1 MIAKALN
8 VYLVVLSIALCSTSP
23 ASAAK
28 TGNELLHEC
37 EGGETTRAE
46 FYELICMGYVSG
58 VADTLILERN
68 VCPPDNYTNGQTLS
82 VVMKFLKTNPEITHH
97 AAPTLILQA
106 LSGAWPCHPE
116 GSR

>member
-46 FYELICMGYVSG
+46 FYDLFAWATSVASLIRSY
-58 VADTLILERN
+58 
-68 VCPPDNYTNGQTLS
+68 
-82 VVMKFLKTNPEITHH
+82 
-97 AAPTLILQA
+97 
-106 LSGAWPCHPE
+106 
-116 GSR
+116 